1 MEEAGFEMMFCWD
14 FFVMLW
20 TYGSF
25 IHLKIN
31 NFEVWG
37 ECLESMASI
46 LFKINY
52 LLGQASH
59 DIIIDI

>member
-1 MEEAGFEMMFCWD
+1 MMFCWD